1 MVSASFC
8 IYEALG
14 IIGRICHVNRP
25 NLSRRSAALRSVED
39 KPMHCSNCG
48 SYVPPGVRFCSNCG
62 SAAFDPEAT
71 RIARTASGLPATLP
85 EDDIERTVFMVRPT
99 LVFIKAGYALAA
111 LGAIGIVFLLA
122 SFGVGASISIPVALA
137 LLLIPAY
144 YHIRRNM
151 IRYTVTD
158 SKLEIDT
165 GLIARTTRNI
175 PLSKIQDV
183 TVSASIPQRL
193 LGFGDVIVDNAS
205 ELGGTTILHNISK
218 PRHYADLLLREL
230 RRWH

>member
-1 MVSASFC
+1 MTT
-8 IYEALG
+8 
-14 IIGRICHVNRP
+14 
-25 NLSRRSAALRSVED
+25 
-39 KPMHCSNCG
+39 G
-48 SYVPPGVRFCSNCG
+48 S
-62 SAAFDPEAT
+62 DQD
-71 RIARTASGLPATLP
+71 L
-85 EDDIERTVFMVRPT
+85 ERTIFTVRPT
-99 LVFIKAGYALAA
+99 LIFIKAGYALAV
-111 LGAIGIVFLLA
+111 LGAIAVVFLLA
-122 SFGVGASISIPVALA
+122 MINVPAYISVPIALA

-144 YHIRRNM
+144 YHVRRNM

-183 TVSASIPQRL
+183 TVSASIPQRV
-193 LGFGDVIVDNAS
+193 LGFGDIIVDNAS
-205 ELGGTTILHNISK
+205 ELGGTTVLHNISN